1 MGLTGLLRFDADR
14 FLVRPAY
21 DIINVVGTGIQNIG
35 YWSNYSVLSI
45 IPPETLFLSLPI
57 VPVQINSY
65 RV

>member
-45 IPPETLFLSLPI
+45 IPPETLYLTSLM
-57 VPVQINSY
+57 
-65 RV
+65 